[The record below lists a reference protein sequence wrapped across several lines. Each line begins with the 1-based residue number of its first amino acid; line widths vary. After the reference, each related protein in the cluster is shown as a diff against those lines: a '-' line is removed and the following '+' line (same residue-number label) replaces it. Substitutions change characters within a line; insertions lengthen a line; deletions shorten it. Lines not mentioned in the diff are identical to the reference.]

1 MKQKILSLFV
11 FAIAMLISIT
21 ANAKVEK
28 FATATPQKVQTEMFL
43 PLKMTQ
49 LVKGQ
54 PQKMAKQNVRQPR
67 ETMVKGQKVAKA
79 SNKMTRRTASIAK
92 SHIKAAGNTAI
103 TIGDFSVTTAYA
115 GEYYVTMTDAT
126 STTQYIFD
134 IATESFELGKTYT
147 MSDMIADY
155 TGIGDKDDWYAWEVV
170 TDATYTETKDEKGL
184 THVVASMTDTEGN
197 VYDITYDQPEPQDVD
212 VTAVDWGYDAGEYDV
227 YVYSEN
233 TTYLF
238 ELKEDLVYGKTYTY
252 ADMNPT
258 WTCTLTGAG
267 YTDIP
272 ATDATLT
279 VTKDEAGLVHIVAT
293 MVLSGNT
300 HKITFDEKPFA
311 PSGVKFNV
319 DGTNLK
325 GQYLSSYGFYLYTA
339 KWGDYTVQLAFDATE
354 EKSTYTND
362 DFLSDYGLIYSDA
375 TQIQLLKL
383 ASDITVTNTE
393 TTKTLTGSIYAKNG
407 DEYVLNL
414 VYEKP
419 TPKDMNINVTDATLT
434 DRTAAGYWM
443 IDGQTADKNNA
454 ISLYF
459 IGKEFEGT
467 FTDVNSF
474 DSYYTYV
481 SDKSSGSTVYYE
493 NLSAINVISAVKGDS
508 LCVDGTMTLATNDG
522 AIANVTLHVSTPY
535 AKQSSEWTEWEDFA
549 PAGSNDA
556 VWDLA
561 AWAKEKSAV
570 KCFVRTSTADATK
583 KQIKVAGYGAGIL
596 TDEGVDILINWD
608 TTTNNVRIPIQLT
621 GYFNSSMKE
630 DVVFGDVAS
639 IMGEKYASSYP
650 STYDPEQGKFS
661 FNVLYSVPSVI
672 TTGSG
677 FGLGVETLQMAGQ
690 FKDYSL
696 SFSRG
701 NVDDE
706 ATPIKQTVNVN
717 IGKDVTSYRVH
728 VDTYENYAAA
738 KGSAAYFEALAK
750 ADGTDYTDSCVTVDL
765 QGSDYNIYVVVVS
778 AFVNGEMNKYDYD
791 LYEVSPASDW
801 ETVGTRP
808 YREDIATSLYNFGIT
823 GPVYDVE
830 VQKHKTY
837 KDIYRIKNP
846 YGSTSPFS
854 GYTLYE
860 NAYLYLNAQNPTKVS
875 PTFQLSKCD
884 LGIDIEGGAP
894 MDLYLADDEVG
905 GTFDGYA
912 ISFPKKALVSNNYY
926 VNTNGLFRAVI
937 NFRDPVIALADSAT
951 SVLVK
956 ETVKIT
962 SDNTFATP
970 TFESL
975 TPEIAT
981 VDAKG
986 VVTGVAAGVA
996 KIKVTQDAKLEFNA
1010 VDTVLEITVEK
1021 SDFVYGEFI
1030 FNTDEGLAALGIEKP
1045 ESGAATNLTGK
1056 TLTSDVVSMALTDG
1070 TNPTRVWN
1078 TSGATDL
1085 RMYKSGGSFTFS
1097 VPEGYSIVNIDFT
1110 GTECSLFG
1118 KDGELDPCTKTHSV
1132 WTAPEGETVTS
1143 KDFAAIGTCKI
1154 SVIKVKVATA
1164 GDPTGINEINNFPA
1178 VSAEGIFNL
1187 RGQKVSSM
1195 QSGNV
1200 YIVNGKKYIAK

>member
-54 PQKMAKQNVRQPR
+54 PQKMAKQNVGRV
-67 ETMVKGQKVAKA
+67 EQK
-79 SNKMTRRTASIAK
+79 TL
-92 SHIKAAGNTAI
+92 
-103 TIGDFSVTTAYA
+103 
-115 GEYYVTMTDAT
+115 
-126 STTQYIFD
+126 
-134 IATESFELGKTYT
+134 LGKKVKANHQQAAPVKFASKKAPKTAGANY
-147 MSDMIADY
+147 DVA
-155 TGIGDKDDWYAWEVV
+155 GVDWY
-170 TDATYTETKDEKGL
+170 
-184 THVVASMTDTEGN
+184 
-197 VYDITYDQPEPQDVD
+197 YDDY
-212 VTAVDWGYDAGEYDV
+212 YYDV
-227 YVYSEN
+227 YVYSEDA
-233 TTYLF
+233 TYIF
-238 ELKEDLVYGKTYTY
+238 ELTENLQYGKDYTY
-252 ADMNPT
+252 ADMVPE
-258 WTCTLTGAG
+258 WVCTLDAEG
-267 YTDIP
+267 YPDVT
-272 ATDATLT
+272 ATDATLN
-279 VTKDEAGLVHIVAT
+279 VSKDEAGMVHIVAT
-293 MVLSGNT
+293 MVLNGDTYNL
-300 HKITFDEKPFA
+300 KFDEKPFV
-311 PSGVKFNV
+311 PSGVKINL
-319 DGTNLK
+319 DGTELE
-325 GQYLSSYGFYLYTA
+325 GQYMSYYGMYVYFA
-339 KWGDYTVQLAFDATE
+339 KVGENDIQLAFDATAE
-354 EKSTYTND
+354 QDIFTADQLIADYCMYAS
-362 DFLSDYGLIYSDA
+362 SDYSMFVEFVKA
-375 TQIQLLKL
+375 
-383 ASDITVTNTE
+383 ASDFTVTKTA
-393 TTKTLTGSIYAKNG
+393 TTKTLSGSVYAKNG

-414 VYEKP
+414 VCEIP
-419 TPKDMNINVTDATLT
+419 APRDMNINVTDATLT
-434 DRTAAGYWM
+434 DRTAAGYWV

-467 FTDVNSF
+467 FTDVNNFEPS
-474 DSYYTYV
+474 YTYV
-481 SDKSSGSTVYYE
+481 SDKSSGSNVYYDSP
-493 NLSAINVISAVKGDS
+493 SAINITSAIVGDS
-508 LCVDGTMTLATNDG
+508 LCIDGTMTVTSSAG

-535 AKQSSEWTEWEDFA
+535 AKQSSEWTEWEPFA
-549 PAGSNDA
+549 PGGSNDA

-596 TDEGVDILINWD
+596 TDEGVEILINWN
-608 TTTNNVRIPIQLT
+608 TTTNDVRIPIQLT
-621 GYFNSSMKE
+621 GYFNSKMNE

-639 IMGEKYASSYP
+639 IMGEQFASSYP

-1045 ESGAATNLTGK
+1045 ESGTATNLTGK
-1056 TLTSDVVSMALTDG
+1056 TLTSGVVSMALTDG

-1097 VPEGYSIVNIDFT
+1097 VPEGYSIINIDFT

-1164 GDPTGINEINNFPA
+1164 GDPTGINEVNNFPA